1 MINQETSRGFVNA
14 ITVDGVFFLRC
25 VIGSHETTTS
35 HIDSFFSYIN
45 ELADKLKEEENII

>member
-14 ITVDGVFFLRC
+14 ITVDGIFFLRC

-35 HIDSFFSYIN
+35 HMDTFFSYLN
-45 ELADKLKEEENII
+45 ELADRLDVDEYSI